1 MNGNNLLL
9 DTNIILYLLAGDK
22 TLVSLLDNKTTAA
35 TSLFLNIPLVSADK
49 DFARLTDIEV
59 VIYKK

>member
-22 TLVSLLDNKTTAA
+22 TLVSLLDNKKTAA
-35 TSLFLNIPLVSADK
+35 TSMFLNIPLVSADK
-49 DFARLTDIEV
+49 DFTRLTAVEV
-59 VIYKK
+59 IFYEK